1 MLLEC
6 ASLLCIPHILVL
18 QSASSES
25 RLEAVLK
32 EPDNPRQA
40 LHGVRR
46 SKYLAP
52 PTFEFSCQEVLE
64 EVNEN
69 LRLAQ
74 RAVSFC
80 SILLVD
86 FI

>member
-1 MLLEC
+1 M
-6 ASLLCIPHILVL
+6 
-18 QSASSES
+18 
-25 RLEAVLK
+25 EAVLK

-74 RAVSFC
+74 RAVSFLL
-80 SILLVD
+80 SILLLFRNTD
-86 FI
+86 LYIHE